1 MKDYTWLAVFS
12 VFTLVVGLLFT
23 YGNGT
28 RADVQTPPIQVFVT
42 STSTPSTAPIIIEN
56 STPQLAPPVITVN
69 VIIATSSLATTES
82 APAQKSNESSRTSR
96 TYYVT
101 NNTYTTE
108 TEEEVDA
115 ITLKKEALIVRGEGR
130 VIAFCLFR
138 FIKKGYIVIDDV
150 YVDRAYRKQGIGRL
164 FFTYLTRNCPVQLKV
179 TQDNNANEF
188 YKRIGGILVSIDKGK
203 KRPLNIYRFPPQ

>member
-1 MKDYTWLAVFS
+1 MSFELEYAKS
-12 VFTLVVGLLFT
+12 
-23 YGNGT
+23 N
-28 RADVQTPPIQVFVT
+28 DVEPIQK
-42 STSTPSTAPIIIEN
+42 
-56 STPQLAPPVITVN
+56 LA
-69 VIIATSSLATTES
+69 
-82 APAQKSNESSRTSR
+82 RTSQGELGFVMR
-96 TYYVT
+96 TIIKS
-101 NNTYTTE
+101 
-108 TEEEVDA
+108 A
-115 ITLKKEALIVRGEGR
+115 ILKKEALIVRGEGR

>member
-56 STPQLAPPVITVN
+56 SAPQLAPPVITVN

-108 TEEEVDA
+108 TEEEVDD
-115 ITLKKEALIVRGEGR
+115 ITLTIEGVYEATTTPIESGET
-130 VIAFCLFR
+130 VLE
-138 FIKKGYIVIDDV
+138 
-150 YVDRAYRKQGIGRL
+150 L
-164 FFTYLTRNCPVQLKV
+164 LTRLDATNPDLSLATEDYGDMGVLV
-179 TQDNNANEF
+179 TAMGGLINGTDGKYWQYQVDGETPMIGADQYELADGKTVLWEF
-188 YKRIGGILVSIDKGK
+188 KG
-203 KRPLNIYRFPPQ
+203 F